1 VLVLRFYEG
10 LSDAEI
16 AADLGC
22 STGTVRSHASRALA
36 TLRGAITVEEAT
48 SWTSRN

>member
-10 LSDAEI
+10 LTDAEI

-22 STGTVRSHASRALA
+22 SPGTVRSHASRALA
-36 TLRGAITVEEAT
+36 TLRAALDAKEG
-48 SWTSRN
+48 SWTSTS